1 MKKLSSR
8 VLWITQTAVLLA
20 LLVTLQSVTK
30 PLGQIVTGSCVNAVL
45 VVSALLLGWQSG
57 LCIAAISPVMAYLL
71 QIAPK
76 LEVLPAIIAGN
87 IVYVLLLALLG
98 RGEKPLW
105 KQGTAVAV
113 SAAAKFAALWLLV
126 TQVTARIVK
135 LPPALLVQFSWPQL
149 ATALIGGAAAVLIVP
164 MLKKALRRA

>member
-1 MKKLSSR
+1 MKKLSPR
-8 VLWITQTAVLLA
+8 VLWMTQTAVLLA
-20 LLVTLQSVTK
+20 LLVTLQGVTK

-45 VVSALLLGWQSG
+45 AVAALLVGWQSG
-57 LCIAAISPVMAYLL
+57 LCIAVISPVMAYLL

-87 IVYVLLLALLG
+87 AIYAVLLALLVK
-98 RGEKPLW
+98 EAAPLW
-105 KQGTAVAV
+105 RRGGAVAIA
-113 SAAAKFAALWLLV
+113 AAAKFAALWLLV

-135 LPPALLVQFSWPQL
+135 LPPVVLAQFSWPQL
-149 ATALIGGAAAVLIVP
+149 ATALIGGAIALLMLP